1 MNQGQLLH
9 PLALRRPPPGPP
21 APAPLP
27 PLTPPAAH
35 LIAAKPRS
43 IPPLKPPTTGFAAIK
58 PATNRS
64 TARSTL
70 SKRGFSRKPFPQ
82 DPTNRDCQP
91 RISAAPPAALLIAAK
106 PPNSPRL
113 KPPKQGFAA
122 IKPAISGT
130 SRSTSSKLTNR
141 LQEPCIHP
149 PRPETPLRTSTAA
162 VHCKSAKRGFSPKAH
177 LEETNHGVCQLRK
190 CAVRSVSETASPVPP
205 LRTYAATMTVHLIA
219 AKPPNPPDSMSPK
232 QGFAAIK
239 PAKLTNHRP
248 PLLLHII

>member
-1 MNQGQLLH
+1 MNPGRLLH

-21 APAPLP
+21 APVPP
-27 PLTPPAAH
+27 TPLTPPAAH

-82 DPTNRDCQP
+82 DPTNRDCQL
-91 RISAAPPAALLIAAK
+91 RISAALPAAHLIAAK
-106 PPNSPRL
+106 PSKYPDSMS
-113 KPPKQGFAA
+113 PKQGFAA

-149 PRPETPLRTSTAA
+149 SRPETPLRTSPAA
-162 VHCKSAKRGFSPKAH
+162 VHCKSANRGFSPKPH

-190 CAVRSVSETASPVPP
+190 CAVHPVSEATSPTPP
-205 LRTYAATMTVHLIA
+205 LRTYAATIAAHLIA
-219 AKPPNPPDSMSPK
+219 AKSSNLPDFMSPK
-232 QGFAAIK
+232 HGFAAIK
-239 PAKLTNHRP
+239 HAKLTNPLP
-248 PLLLHII
+248 PSLLHII

>member
-1 MNQGQLLH
+1 MNPGRLLH

-21 APAPLP
+21 ATA
-27 PLTPPAAH
+27 PPAQPAAL

-43 IPPLKPPTTGFAAIK
+43 TPSPKPPTTGFAATK

-70 SKRGFSRKPFPQ
+70 SKRGFSRNSFPQ
-82 DPTNRDCQP
+82 NPTNRDCQL
-91 RISAAPPAALLIAAK
+91 RISAAPPAAHLIAAK
-106 PPNSPRL
+106 PSNLPDSMSPE
-113 KPPKQGFAA
+113 QGFAA

-149 PRPETPLRTSTAA
+149 SRPETPLRTSTAA
-162 VHCKSAKRGFSPKAH
+162 VHRKSAKRGFSPKPH

-190 CAVRSVSETASPVPP
+190 CAVHPVSEATSPTPP
-205 LRTYAATMTVHLIA
+205 LRTYAATIAALLIA
-219 AKPPNPPDSMSPK
+219 AKPSNLPDSMSPEH
-232 QGFAAIK
+232 GFAAIK
-239 PAKLTNHRP
+239 PAKLTNP
-248 PLLLHII
+248 PPPSLLHII

>member
-1 MNQGQLLH
+1 MH
-9 PLALRRPPPGPP
+9 PFALRRPPPGGPP
-21 APAPLP
+21 APAPP
-27 PLTPPAAH
+27 PQPAAH

-70 SKRGFSRKPFPQ
+70 SKRGFFWKPFPQ
-82 DPTNRDCQP
+82 DPTNRDCQL
-91 RISAAPPAALLIAAK
+91 RISAAPTAALLIAAK
-106 PPNSPRL
+106 PSKCPLL
-113 KPPKQGFAA
+113 KPPKHGFAA
-122 IKPAISGT
+122 IKLAISGT

-162 VHCKSAKRGFSPKAH
+162 VHCKSAKRGFSPKPH

-190 CAVRSVSETASPVPP
+190 CAVQPVSKTISPAPP
-205 LRTYAATMTVHLIA
+205 LRTYAATMAALLIA
-219 AKPPNPPDSMSPK
+219 AKPPNLPDSMPPK
-232 QGFAAIK
+232 HGFAAIK
-239 PAKLTNHRP
+239 PAKLTN
-248 PLLLHII
+248 PLLPSLPHII